1 MAKTL
6 RKNEFDGK
14 LNLEALTTKN
24 WGVFEKL
31 MGEKGGCGG
40 CWCMSFRQST
50 AMQNE
55 NKFDGNK
62 QLQKENVANK
72 KHIGLI
78 AFVEEEP
85 IAWIALAPRED
96 FVKIENAR
104 SLKRIDDKPVWS
116 IPCFFIK
123 KEFRRMG
130 LSSKLIAGVID
141 YAKSKK
147 IKTLEAYPAIPY
159 DAKMPDAFLWI
170 GVLSAFEKNGF
181 KIVRQN
187 GKSKAMVRLEI

>member
-1 MAKTL
+1 MAKTI
-6 RKNEFDGK
+6 RKNEFDDK
-14 LNLEALTTKN
+14 ITLEPLTTKN
-24 WGVFEKL
+24 WSAFEKL
-31 MGEKGGCGG
+31 MGDKGGCGG
-40 CWCMSFRQST
+40 CWCMSFRLPT
-50 AMQNE
+50 AIYNE
-55 NKFDGNK
+55 NKFEGNK
-62 QLQKENVANK
+62 QLQKENIAQK

-85 IAWIALAPRED
+85 IAWIALSPREELI
-96 FVKIENAR
+96 KIENAR

-141 YAKSKK
+141 YAKTKK
-147 IKTLEAYPAIPY
+147 IKTVEAYPAIPY
-159 DAKMPDAFLWI
+159 GTKMSDAFLWI
-170 GVLSAFEKNGF
+170 GVLSSFEKNGF
-181 KIVRQN
+181 KVVRQN